1 MTSPPTDPTDRY
13 ADLVA
18 AFRSEAGV
26 TSDFDDPRGR
36 RRFGA
41 STLKVHGKIFAMLVN
56 DRLVVKLPRERV
68 DALVAAG
75 DGERFG
81 PRPGRVMKE
90 WVNLDPASAIEWPP
104 LAGEAM
110 AFVAGKR

>member
-1 MTSPPTDPTDRY
+1 MTPSERY

-18 AFRSEAGV
+18 AFRGEAGV
-26 TSDFDDPRGR
+26 TSDLDDPRGR

-41 STLKVHGKIFAMLVN
+41 STLKVQGKIFAMLVD

-81 PRPGRVMKE
+81 PGPGRVMKE
-90 WVNLDPASAIEWPP
+90 WVSLDPASAIEWSP
-104 LAGEAM
+104 LAREAL